1 MTVEAVVEEEEEGNS
16 VSWLGCQN
24 DEGGE
29 RESDGNKTVEKISR
43 VFPLAHCSSAK
54 SISL

>member
-1 MTVEAVVEEEEEGNS
+1 MTVEAVVEEEEGNS

-24 DEGGE
+24 DEGG
-29 RESDGNKTVEKISR
+29 RASDGNKTVEKISR
-43 VFPLAHCSSAK
+43 VFPLAHRSSAK

>member
-1 MTVEAVVEEEEEGNS
+1 MTVEEEEGNS